1 MDGGKALGES
11 TAAKGEKHGELK
23 KTQKLVAVQFQ
34 IGGQYVVDAVIS
46 FGGIGSHVTI
56 TENSSRS
63 R

>member
-34 IGGQYVVDAVIS
+34 IGGQQMP
-46 FGGIGSHVTI
+46 
-56 TENSSRS
+56 
-63 R
+63 